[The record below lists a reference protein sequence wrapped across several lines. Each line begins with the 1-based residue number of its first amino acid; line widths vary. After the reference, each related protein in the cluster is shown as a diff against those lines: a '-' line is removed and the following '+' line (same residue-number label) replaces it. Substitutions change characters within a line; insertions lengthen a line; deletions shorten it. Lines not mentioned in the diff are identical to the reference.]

1 MGETSRRK
9 GKMRNKRKVKK
20 GGSLRSRMMSIKTRS
35 KKRRKRTRSRK
46 RRRKSGRKPQIR

>member
-1 MGETSRRK
+1 MWS
-9 GKMRNKRKVKK
+9 KRKVKK
-20 GGSLRSRMMSIKTRS
+20 GGGLRSRMMSIKTRS